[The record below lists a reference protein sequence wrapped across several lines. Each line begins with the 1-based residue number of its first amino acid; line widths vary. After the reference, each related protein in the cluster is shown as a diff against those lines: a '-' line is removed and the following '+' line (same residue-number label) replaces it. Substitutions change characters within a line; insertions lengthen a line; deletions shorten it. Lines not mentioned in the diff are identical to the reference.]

1 MTHLK
6 PSLNLTN
13 FFFFNAKPNLSAG
26 LTHYKPN
33 LFSPNIICNHFRN
46 LCVLN
51 Y

>member
-13 FFFFNAKPNLSAG
+13 FFFSFFFNAKPNLTAG

-33 LFSPNIICNHFRN
+33 LFSQI
-46 LCVLN
+46 
-51 Y
+51 